1 MQGDLIGINTS
12 ILTSSGGSNG
22 IGFAIPANLIAA
34 FVDQARSGSTR
45 FSRPWAGLSGQAVD
59 ADMAAPLGLDRPGG
73 IILSGLHPVSP
84 FLAAGFRVGDVIIAV
99 GGQDVHSP
107 AEMIYRMSVAGLGKQ
122 AVITRLRE
130 REKTDLP
137 VSLIEAPEEPSRDT
151 IILGDRELLPGL
163 ELSRIN
169 PAVLSELNLSL
180 EVEGVAVTDV
190 GPFGLQV
197 GLRPGDV
204 ILGVNGQEVETPV
217 QVRDAFSGRRQA
229 ELFVQRGGQR
239 FRI

>member
-1 MQGDLIGINTS
+1 
-12 ILTSSGGSNG
+12 
-22 IGFAIPANLIAA
+22 
-34 FVDQARSGSTR
+34 
-45 FSRPWAGLSGQAVD
+45 
-59 ADMAAPLGLDRPGG
+59 
-73 IILSGLHPVSP
+73 LSGLHPVSP

-99 GGQDVHSP
+99 DGQDVHSP
-107 AEMIYRMSVAGLGKQ
+107 AEMIYRMSVAGLGKK

-130 REKTDLP
+130 REKTDLL

-180 EVEGVAVTDV
+180 EMEGVAVTDV

-229 ELFVQRGGQR
+229 ELVVQRGGQR
-239 FRI
+239 LSLRFRI